1 MKCSRYV
8 VSACQLYTKEMD
20 EARVVQNNRITLM
33 AKTLQ
38 ISSAIDNNPFFS
50 NMTFYSVI
58 REIWELDYRQF
69 RILVFKYAWVKSNNG
84 IKIDEYEFTLVIV
97 VQNFNILTSAGYGLI
112 GVGMLNHRA

>member
-1 MKCSRYV
+1 
-8 VSACQLYTKEMD
+8 
-20 EARVVQNNRITLM
+20 M

-97 VQNFNILTSAGYGLI
+97 VQNFNILTSVRIFRNKIVATR
-112 GVGMLNHRA
+112 LNL